1 MSSDRARVSYD
12 PTRQYRLVVAQQ
24 GRVTLEA
31 DVNEAQEIAGENL
44 RAETIDIVGP
54 CGTPDNGYE
63 IKAGPP
69 APDFA
74 VGPGT
79 MYVGGLRVE
88 LSQACTYFTQP
99 EWLDHAG
106 DPLWAAT
113 DAAGHGPEFVYLLL
127 REQEVSAVEDTVL
140 REVAL
145 GGPDTA
151 QRKRLI
157 QRVVRLRVNTDK
169 CATALNIA
177 KKRWTQLGVA
187 FDAASMMLKS
197 PARLKVGFTQDPAPE
212 TPCDPPVQGGYL
224 GADNQ
229 LIRVQLVGTD
239 PESGKTRLVW
249 GFNNASFLYRVKL
262 LAPGDKKTLELL
274 STPIDTYHAPSNNR
288 PVEVLRSAIDL
299 KDGDTIAAHFG
310 IVPATPQVYVPET
323 RRLVLQ
329 NDLPQAYV
337 DDTAPL
343 YLRLWEQEIDFTSGE
358 TVPLGNTGLQVT
370 IDLHGALGALTAG
383 QFWMFAVRPSTP
395 VELYPRR
402 YLAGAQPPEGPRL
415 WACPLA
421 TIGWTQNAFTLL
433 DDCREK
439 FDNLVELTK
448 RRTECC
454 SIVVTP
460 DDVGNGRG
468 LQDLLNSLSGKVAT
482 LALQPGL
489 YELSRPLE
497 LDEKHN
503 GLTLEGCHDCHPTKG
518 KDGVV
523 CGATLTARERD
534 KNNFKG
540 PLIELARVTDLTLR
554 KLCLEVP
561 LGSSSQAVGIHAGDC
576 SNLHIEG
583 CVFRIEPRAGAVHA
597 AAIWVG
603 GRCPDLRI
611 ERNYF
616 LHEGK
621 FNPGKSL
628 SFIGVAASK
637 ELPGGDWSHP
647 AAILENASI
656 CENEFTGLSYAV
668 FVAAQFGMIWC
679 ENNYA
684 YNVHGGFYF
693 GVEEAQKLV
702 PQLRFIANSV
712 VVFASKSEGPV
723 LPGAPRSGLTVSFEM
738 STESAR
744 STLVMQSNELTGALV
759 LPIAHIKQPTMA
771 VVTGNLICNDEDTRV
786 SLAIDCRDPLM
797 IVSGNVFKGA
807 PSINPSPP
815 HNSGVVAS
823 SWHMLNS
830 WKPIENT
837 QGFTQVFFDDFTNG
851 ANPAWGN
858 ERGSWRA
865 LDGAYDATSPSNNPM
880 TYSSVTTLPK
890 LTDFTVKVTV
900 NNLNDGGLWLR
911 SSFNGG
917 AINGVL
923 LVTGGYGGSF
933 DGLYFHVFRN
943 GNPGD
948 PLSKVDVPGLQGK
961 NVDLRVIVAGN
972 TYSVFLND
980 AETPVATLV
989 DSTFS
994 SGSFGLYD
1002 FSPTSGASTPR
1013 GQTFRNV
1020 YISCP

>member
-1 MSSDRARVSYD
+1 MSGDRARVSYD

-31 DVNEAQEIAGENL
+31 DVNEAQEIARENL

-63 IKAGPP
+63 VKAGPP

-88 LSQACTYFTQP
+88 LPQACTYFTQP
-99 EWLDHAG
+99 EWLDYAG
-106 DPLWAAT
+106 DPLWAAG
-113 DAAGHGPEFVYLLL
+113 DAAGRGPEFVYLLL
-127 REQEVSAVEDTVL
+127 REQEVSAVEDTML
-140 REVAL
+140 RELAL

-151 QRKRLI
+151 QRTRLI
-157 QRVVRLRVNTDK
+157 QRLVRLRVDADR
-169 CATALNIA
+169 CADAFNIA
-177 KKRWTQLGVA
+177 MKRWTQLGVE
-187 FDAASMMLKS
+187 FDGTSMMLKS
-197 PARLKVGFTQDPAPE
+197 PARLKVGFIQDPAPE
-212 TPCDPPVQGGYL
+212 TPCDPPAQGGYL

-239 PESGKTRLVW
+239 PQSGKARLVW
-249 GFNNASFLYRVKL
+249 SFNNASFLYRVKFV
-262 LAPGDKKTLELL
+262 APGDKKTLELL
-274 STPIDTYHAPSNNR
+274 STPIDAYHAPSNNR
-288 PVEVLRSAIDL
+288 PVEVLRSAVDL
-299 KDGDTIAAHFG
+299 KDGDTIVAHCG

-343 YLRLWEQEIDFTSGE
+343 YVRLWEQAIDFASGE

-370 IDLHGALGALTAG
+370 IDLHGPFGALTAG

-402 YLAGAQPPEGPRL
+402 YLAAAQPPEGPRM

-421 TIGWTQNAFTLL
+421 TIGWTEKAFTLL

-460 DDVGNGRG
+460 GDVGNGLG

-482 LALQPGL
+482 LALQPGR

-503 GLTLEGCHDCHPTKG
+503 GLTLEGCHECHPTKG

-523 CGATLTARERD
+523 CGATLAARERD

-561 LGSSSQAVGIHAGDC
+561 LDPSSQAVGIHAGDC

-583 CVFRIEPRAGAVHA
+583 CVFRIEPRARAVHV

-603 GRCPDLRI
+603 GQCPNLRI

-616 LHEGK
+616 LHEDK
-621 FNPGKSL
+621 FEPDESL

-637 ELPGGDWSHP
+637 ELPGGDWSHT
-647 AAILENASI
+647 AATLENASI
-656 CENEFTGLSYAV
+656 RNNEFTGLSYAV
-668 FVAAQFGMIWC
+668 FVDAQFGMLWC
-679 ENNYA
+679 ENNFA

-693 GVEEAQKLV
+693 SVEEPRYLA

-712 VVFASKSEGPV
+712 VVFTSMSEGPV
-723 LPGAPRSGLTVSFEM
+723 LPGVRRSGLTVSFER
-738 STESAR
+738 SAR
-744 STLVMQSNELTGALV
+744 STLVVQSNELTGALV
-759 LPIAHIKQPTMA
+759 LPIALIKRPTRA
-771 VVTGNLICNDEDTRV
+771 VITGNLICNDEEAQV
-786 SLAIDCRDPLM
+786 SLVIDCQDPLM

-807 PSINPSPP
+807 PRINPPQPQS
-815 HNSGVVAS
+815 SGVLAS

-830 WKPIENT
+830 WKPIDDT
-837 QGFTQVFFDDFTNG
+837 PVFFDEFTNG

-865 LDGAYDATSPSNNPM
+865 LDGAYDAASPSNSPV
-880 TYSSVTTLPK
+880 TYSSVTTLRT
-890 LTDFTVKVTV
+890 LTDFTAKVMV

-923 LVTGGYGGSF
+923 LVTGGEGGTF
-933 DGLYFHVFRN
+933 NGFYFHVFRD
-943 GNPGD
+943 GNAGPA
-948 PLSKVDVPGLQGK
+948 LSKVPVADLQGK

-972 TYSVFLND
+972 TYSVFLNN

-989 DSTFS
+989 DSTFA

-1002 FSPTSGASTPR
+1002 FSPTSGASSPR

-1020 YISCP
+1020 HISWPVENR